1 MGAVYERSAPFLRK
15 GGESISHLV
24 SSSPLTSSGTLER
37 ARDILSLR
45 AAREGTTAANLIE
58 HTHAHNS
65 RSCSRALF
73 PSERLSADS
82 VPYQSEPV
90 PRHRN
95 RAETH
100 QSPQQPQLWPKLLS
114 VRRAFLHFVRRFMSL

>member
-1 MGAVYERSAPFLRK
+1 MGAVHERSAPLLKK
-15 GGESISHLV
+15 GGDAISHLV
-24 SSSPLTSSGTLER
+24 SSSPLTSSCTLDW
-37 ARDILSLR
+37 ASDSLSLR

-73 PSERLSADS
+73 PSERRSADS

-90 PRHRN
+90 PRHRT
-95 RAETH
+95 E
-100 QSPQQPQLWPKLLS
+100 L
-114 VRRAFLHFVRRFMSL
+114 RRTSHRNNSSHGQNCYR